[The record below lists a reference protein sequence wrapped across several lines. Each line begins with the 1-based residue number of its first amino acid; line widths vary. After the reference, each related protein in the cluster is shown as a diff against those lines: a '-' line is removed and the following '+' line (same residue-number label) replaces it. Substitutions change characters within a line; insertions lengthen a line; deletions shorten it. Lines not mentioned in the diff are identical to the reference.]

1 MSRNTVLATIGIGFA
16 LCTVADAAAEP
27 ATVKVGATMP
37 SVSSVIAQG
46 YVPWLRAIER
56 DSGGAVKFQE
66 FWGGALVRAPTKQ
79 YEGMMN
85 GIMDSTVVITSYT
98 QNLFPDFSLFSIPY
112 IVNGAVEAAVGGWRL
127 YEKGLLRGL
136 DKVYVAA
143 IFSNDNGG
151 LHLRN
156 RIKSLDEVKGLKI
169 RVSGPEESEIVKAM
183 GAVPVGL
190 GIPTTADALNRGVV
204 DGTFNGW
211 AANQS
216 FRITPLIKTHI
227 SAPFGVRSFFIAINR
242 EAYDKLPAPARAAI
256 DKNSGRDFS
265 IRFGQVMDDTGA
277 PLRNEAVADPNRAV
291 IEPNAEEA
299 RALKEKFMGFHKQ
312 WIEETPD
319 GARKYRE
326 VKDAVA
332 EFRRRSS

>member
-1 MSRNTVLATIGIGFA
+1 MPRNAMLAAIAIGCA
-16 LCTVADAAAEP
+16 LCAGADAAAEP
-27 ATVKVGATMP
+27 ATLKVGATMP
-37 SVSSVIAQG
+37 PMSSVIAEG
-46 YVPWLRAIER
+46 YVPWLRAIEK
-56 DSGGAVKFQE
+56 DAPGAIKFQE
-66 FWGGALVRAPTKQ
+66 FWGGALVRAPDKQ
-79 YEGMMN
+79 FEAMMN

-98 QNLFPDFSLFSIPY
+98 QKLFPDFSLFSIPY
-112 IVNGAVEAAVGGWRL
+112 VVDGAVEAAVGGWRL
-127 YEKGLLRGL
+127 YERGLLRGL
-136 DKVYVAA
+136 EKVYVAA

-151 LHLRN
+151 LHLRS
-156 RIKSLDEVKGLKI
+156 RVKSLDDVKGLKI
-169 RVSGPEESEIVKAM
+169 RVSGPEEAEIVKAM

-227 SAPFGVRSFFIAINR
+227 DVPFGVRSFFIAINR
-242 EAYDKLPAPARAAI
+242 EVYDKLPASARAAI
-256 DKNSGRDFS
+256 GKHSGRDFS
-265 IRFGQVMDDTGA
+265 IRFGRVMDKTGE
-277 PLRNEAVADPNRAV
+277 PLRKEALADPNRTV
-291 IEPNAEEA
+291 LRPSEA
-299 RALKEKFMGFHKQ
+299 QAKALEAKFMGFHKQ

-332 EFRRRSS
+332 EFRRRPS